1 MRNLKRALS
10 LGLTAAMISGLMVM
24 GSSAASYADVTSE
37 DNVEAIEVLQ
47 TVGIMVGDE
56 NGDFNPDQNVTRNE
70 MAVIMSNL
78 MEYNVASYKDTSPF
92 TDVPSW
98 AEPYVA
104 ACWTNGITAGTSATT
119 YGGSD
124 TVTTAQAALM
134 LMKALGY
141 FQYAQ
146 DFGADWQ
153 LATVR
158 QGNAIDL
165 FVGVDSGVEQA
176 MTRNDV
182 AQLVLNTLEAGTVQ
196 AETNGSLTVG
206 NVTIATDVKYNYIT
220 SNQTYATAIDDSR
233 TTNNDGDLVSGA
245 IVELGE
251 QLYMGDLKLNDNT
264 TDVFGRPSRYW
275 EYDGNE
281 IGTYTKTELLRQEY
295 TAEVT
300 GRDLYDLLGKSIID
314 DYSFD
319 IYVDGETEEDILGGA
334 FFTKTDLTRSNDD
347 AVGDTGNGV
356 LTQVY
361 QDIDTHEIT
370 IAIINTYLAQAE
382 EDYDEK
388 NEEVDLTVY
397 HVQDKGTSRNAI
409 FVKNGDEDLGETTV
423 AYTVESDEFDIADV
437 VEDDLFLVTMAD
449 GAIQSMVAPE
459 ILADTTISNFRLE
472 KYVTADGTQY
482 DYADTVQYD
491 PEVLDEYDDSNMKDI
506 TYNVILDPYGYM
518 IGIEQNE
525 DPDQYVFITG
535 IEAGASN
542 LYAKNVDANAIFM
555 DGRME
560 TITINM
566 VKSDL
571 EDSLDQNR
579 NLSQINT
586 WCTYT
591 VNSNDVYTVKEVA
604 ISDAVNVID
613 DDIDVAQYAQNV
625 TGGTLEIN
633 TGHVSLKGADDRS
646 IVYGNDDTVYLNAE
660 LDNVVVDDTTDDVDN
675 DGIAGDYRWIISDV
689 ESVTTGVKNVNL
701 EIENLTNKAVDGV
714 SYYAPENEVYTL
726 YGDDNYVIAAV
737 TIGENAGTS
746 SNYAYVTSSNVNREA
761 DNDGDDWTWT
771 REVVVNGEL
780 VEISEVG
787 ESLEWIGNASKN
799 QGEMTQGYWFE
810 VKYDADDNVRRVESL
825 QAELNDVD
833 PLDGFINRVSNVEA
847 AVEDDDTVLLADNT
861 VTALT
866 YKNGTL
872 YTNASQTEGFSVSPD
887 VKVVLALADK
897 DGKPFDVVED
907 GYTGYT
913 GLERALRN
921 MNSQGV
927 FAAGM
932 VELSAVLEDE
942 AATSII
948 INDRAPE
955 RTDGPAVVGNIDV
968 NVDWDNS
975 KITVNTYDEYLTE
988 AEVIDAIENY
998 LTEDLKYELGTVNES
1013 PADNWSFPVFMNVGN
1028 GLWPVDI
1035 LHFQYSDDNT
1045 KDLKQYVTFT
1055 VNGAARNAELWTEK
1069 LSTVLDDE
1077 GKYVMFDGTREVIAD
1092 LDADVLVE
1100 SGADYQ
1106 VYSEIY
1112 SQTNGSAA
1120 DTEIGKVGTD
1130 ASSYLAGNYYQGAD
1144 GKYYPVAGYT
1154 FPAEKNTVAVD
1165 DNYYKVTIDKK
1176 DTWQEPG
1183 PVSGLK
1189 GDYVMVNGELTEND
1203 GSIAVV
1209 DEDLVIDNNY
1219 WSRKLTVDL
1228 KALANTSVVRVT
1240 AVNDAA
1246 EIVSNGNGSWTV
1258 YGPDDA
1264 QVEVVIEAS
1273 GKGFDA
1279 MANCTIAGDDG
1290 HIKAQEG
1297 SWTSAS
1303 AGGNV
1308 TATGQTLDFAE
1319 ADNYTGTATF
1329 IVTLTDSDTTYTIT
1343 ATNSGD

>member
-37 DNVEAIEVLQ
+37 DNVEAIEVLEA
-47 TVGIMVGDE
+47 VGIMIGDE
-56 NGDFNPDQNVTRNE
+56 NGNFNPDQNVTRNE
-70 MAVIMSNL
+70 MAVVMSNL

-104 ACWTNGITAGTSATT
+104 ACYTNGITAGYSDTI

-141 FQYAQ
+141 FQYAS
-146 DFGADWQ
+146 DFGGDWQ
-153 LATVR
+153 LATTR

-165 FVGVDSGVEQA
+165 FVGVDSGVTQA

-182 AQLVLNTLEAGTVQ
+182 AQLVLNTLRAGTVE
-196 AETNGSLTVG
+196 ASTDGSWSIGDVTINN
-206 NVTIATDVKYNYIT
+206 NVTYSFIT
-220 SNQTYATAIDDSR
+220 SNQTYATAIDDARSTSS
-233 TTNNDGDLVSGA
+233 TTDAGRS

-251 QLYMGDLKLNDNT
+251 QLYMGDLKLNDNA

-275 EYDGNE
+275 EYEGNE

-319 IYVDGETEEDILGGA
+319 IYVDGETEESVLGDA
-334 FFTKTDLTRSNDD
+334 YFTKANLTRSNDD
-347 AVGDTGNGV
+347 AVGETGNGV

-370 IAIINTYLAQAE
+370 IAVINTYLAQAE

-409 FVKNGDEDLGETTV
+409 FVKNGDEKKGDTTV
-423 AYTVESDEFDIADV
+423 AYTVESDEFDIASV

-449 GAIQSMVAPE
+449 GAVQSMEAPE

-542 LYAKNVDANAIFM
+542 LYAKNVDANAIFL

-571 EDSLDQNR
+571 EDSLALGR

-591 VNSNDVYTVKEVA
+591 VNSDNVYTVKEVA
-604 ISDAVNVID
+604 ISGAANVINN
-613 DDIDVAQYAQNV
+613 DIDVAQYAQNV

-825 QAELNDVD
+825 QAELNDGD

-968 NVDWDNS
+968 NVDWS
-975 KITVNTYDEYLTE
+975 TGKITVNTYDEYLTE

-1055 VNGAARNAELWTEK
+1055 VNGADRNPKLWTEK
-1069 LSTVLDDE
+1069 LSDVLDNE
-1077 GKYVMFDGTREVIAD
+1077 GQYVMIDGKLEVIAD
-1092 LDADVLVE
+1092 LANTVLVE

-1120 DTEIGKVGTD
+1120 DTEKGKVGTD
-1130 ASSYLAGNYYQGAD
+1130 ASDYLAGKYYKGAD
-1144 GKYYPVAGYT
+1144 GKYYSVDGYT
-1154 FPAEKNTVAVD
+1154 FPASKTTVAVD
-1165 DNYYKVTIDKK
+1165 DGYYKVTIDEK
-1176 DTWQEPG
+1176 DTWQKPG
-1183 PVSGLK
+1183 PVSGLN
-1189 GDYVMVNGELTEND
+1189 GDYVMVNGDLTKND

-1209 DEDLVIDNNY
+1209 DKDLVIVNNY
-1219 WSRKLTVDL
+1219 WARTFKVDL
-1228 KALANTSVVRVT
+1228 SLLANTKVVSVT

-1246 EIVSNGNGSWTV
+1246 VVVDNKNDTWTV
-1258 YGPDDA
+1258 YGPDGA
-1264 QVEVVIEAS
+1264 KIKVTIAAEGA
-1273 GKGFDA
+1273 GFDA
-1279 MANCTIAGDDG
+1279 KVTCNITGGNAVADAGTW
-1290 HIKAQEG
+1290 E
-1297 SWTSAS
+1297 S
-1303 AGGNV
+1303 AGGKV
-1308 TATGQTLDFAE
+1308 TASGGTLTFKR

-1329 IVTLTDSDTTYTIT
+1329 TIT
-1343 ATNSGD
+1343 LAAGQVGNSNEYDITAVNND